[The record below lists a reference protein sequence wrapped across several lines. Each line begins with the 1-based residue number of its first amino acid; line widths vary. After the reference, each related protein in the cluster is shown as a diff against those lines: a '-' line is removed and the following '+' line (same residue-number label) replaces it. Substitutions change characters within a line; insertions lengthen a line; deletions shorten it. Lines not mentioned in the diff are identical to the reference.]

1 MRRTLLLGVAFLL
14 ASVPGRA
21 LAQTTSVSAAPLLE
35 KEAPVDEVERGFYLG
50 ADVGVSYLG
59 GLPAAAGTPSPSSWG
74 MMLRLEAGYD
84 IGRHFTVSL
93 FGAFAAYGAGSEYIG
108 YSDGAASGAFTQLIP
123 GIAVR
128 FNAFG
133 FADSQGVERT
143 WLYVKAGA
151 GWAFFQPQSLFTA
164 TPASSSYSAFYAF
177 GGVGVQYYTHLRHFS
192 IGLEVDASFLG
203 KSSDWGF
210 QITPNIRYAF

>member
-1 MRRTLLLGVAFLL
+1 MLRTLLLGVAFLL
-14 ASVPGRA
+14 ASVPVRA

-50 ADVGVSYLG
+50 ADVGLSFWG

-84 IGRHFTVSL
+84 IGRYVTVAL

-123 GIAVR
+123 GVDVR
-128 FNAFG
+128 FNALG
-133 FADSQGVERT
+133 FADSQGVQRT
-143 WLYVKAGA
+143 WIYVKAGA
-151 GWAFFQPQSLFTA
+151 GWAFFQPQALFTA
-164 TPASSSYSAFYAF
+164 TPATSSYSAFYAF
-177 GGVGVQYYTHLRHFS
+177 AGVGLEYYTHLRHFS
-192 IGLEVDASFLG
+192 FGLEVDASFLG
-203 KSSDWGF
+203 KSSEWGF